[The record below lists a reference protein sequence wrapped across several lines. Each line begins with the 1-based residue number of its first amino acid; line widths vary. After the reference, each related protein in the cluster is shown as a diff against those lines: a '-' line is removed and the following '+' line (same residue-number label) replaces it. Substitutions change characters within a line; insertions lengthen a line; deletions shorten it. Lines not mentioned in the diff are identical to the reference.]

1 MLSTIYKFELKKLFC
16 SRVNM
21 IAMAASAVLLVL
33 LVVSSIYEARPVSRE
48 AAVKLNNSKID
59 EQLIEEMQ
67 PIFKYVSGKTVF
79 EVTGEYEKYV
89 PIIDVLDVMIT
100 AIDRDMDLT
109 KTQADTLYELRKRV
123 LTQRM
128 ESQGLSEKDKE
139 FWYSL
144 EAQIETPFVYRYHRG
159 PGNLLRAFQALGF
172 FILFLSAIGLSG
184 SFARETADHMNQ
196 LLLCSRYGKRQLYA
210 LKLAAGLT
218 WILAE
223 ALIVFLSVMIPYAVV
238 YGTEGMGEMLQLVKP
253 LSMLPYSIGYMLAI
267 YFGIYILAAVLF
279 ASVTMLLSVL
289 TQNQAATTCGL
300 MGYLLID
307 LFVELP
313 ERFGV
318 LEKIWLLRPN
328 VVLMNSGFSNYRLIH
343 LAGRVFMNYQAAPVI
358 YAVIITAAVLT
369 GRNKY
374 KRLQVGK

>member
-59 EQLIEEMQ
+59 EQLIEEMR

-100 AIDRDMDLT
+100 AIDRDIDLT

-172 FILFLSAIGLSG
+172 FVLFLSAIGLSG
-184 SFARETADHMNQ
+184 SFARETADRMNQ
-196 LLLCSRYGKRQLYA
+196 LLLCSRYGKKQLYA

-223 ALIVFLSVMIPYAVV
+223 ALIVFLSVMIPYVVV

-253 LSMLPYSIGYMLAI
+253 LSMLPYSIGNMLAI
-267 YFGIYILAAVLF
+267 YFGIYILAAVLY

-343 LAGRVFMNYQAAPVI
+343 LAGRVVMNYQAAPVL
-358 YAVIITAAVLT
+358 YAFVIIAALLI
-369 GRNKY
+369 GRRKY
-374 KRLQVGK
+374 KGLQVGK